1 MTEGSPLPQIIR
13 FSVPLA
19 LTGILQLLFNAAD
32 VIVVG
37 KFAGS
42 TSLAAVG
49 ATSAL
54 VNLLTGAFIGIS
66 VGVNI
71 LVARYAGCRDDAR
84 VGRAVHSAIA
94 LSLVLGVVTFLLGFF
109 LSTPML
115 EWMDTPDD
123 VLALAS
129 LYLRIYFIGIPGALI
144 YNFAAAILRA
154 YGDTKRPLIF
164 LAISGVL
171 NVFLNLFFVI
181 VCELDVAGVAIA
193 TVVSQYVA
201 VVLILICLVRQEGPA
216 KLKLREIRLHPDE
229 ALRMIQIGLPAGLQS
244 VVFNISN
251 VMVQSCVNSFGA
263 DVIAANTAATNIA
276 AFTYTAMNSVF
287 HASITFTSQ
296 NLGARRY
303 DRVMKIFWA
312 CQATVLLIGI
322 PLCILS
328 TVFGPQLL
336 SIYVSAN
343 DPAYDSVIAMGLIR
357 TYYVT
362 TPYFLCGIMEVCC
375 GMVRGLGKSWLPMI
389 VTIFGACI
397 LRIIWIYTIF
407 AWDHTLPALYIS
419 YPISWVVTAA
429 MHAVRPEFEIRP
441 LIYGL
446 PDYAAENFV
455 RTDLGYNHG
464 RPLFATVGSFERRKG
479 HDIFCKAIRLLPPEV
494 REKASFLFV
503 GQAADKEMMDSVR
516 TLTADYPENVY
527 YCKRLTRDEI
537 KSLMEQCTGL
547 VCASRDDPMPTF
559 VTEGLIFGKPSIVS
573 EHTGTAGLIS
583 EGRNGFV
590 YHNDDPQQLAVL
602 LEHAIE
608 HPEELAS
615 MRTEC
620 RKMYEQYYSKEAFEQ
635 TLRAAV
641 EDLTAKK

>member
-1 MTEGSPLPQIIR
+1 MSKNNELDMLNGALLPKILM
-13 FSVPLA
+13 FSLPLA

-336 SIYVSAN
+336 SIYVSAS

-429 MHAVRPEFEIRP
+429 MHAVC
-441 LIYGL
+441 
-446 PDYAAENFV
+446 
-455 RTDLGYNHG
+455 
-464 RPLFATVGSFERRKG
+464 FA
-479 HDIFCKAIRLLPPEV
+479 
-494 REKASFLFV
+494 
-503 GQAADKEMMDSVR
+503 
-516 TLTADYPENVY
+516 VY
-527 YCKRLTRDEI
+527 WKRLRRQLEAAAP
-537 KSLMEQCTGL
+537 E
-547 VCASRDDPMPTF
+547 R
-559 VTEGLIFGKPSIVS
+559 VS
-573 EHTGTAGLIS
+573 GI
-583 EGRNGFV
+583 
-590 YHNDDPQQLAVL
+590 
-602 LEHAIE
+602 
-608 HPEELAS
+608 
-615 MRTEC
+615 
-620 RKMYEQYYSKEAFEQ
+620 
-635 TLRAAV
+635 
-641 EDLTAKK
+641 